1 MDVKGCGM
9 TSTPSDKTWK
19 MEGVRGPMAFLA
31 DIHGYLAALDAV
43 LAALKDDHVET
54 VFVAGDL
61 LLGGADPLA
70 VWMRL
75 MEVHAR
81 CVRGTTDRALALME
95 PARLNPKTDE
105 ERAAAQRFTDARES
119 LGELILAKLRRLPEA
134 LRLEMPDGREW
145 VLVHGSPM
153 DPDEAITADLD
164 DEEVGALIGDD
175 PADVVICGSGHVPF
189 VRAIDHVTVVS
200 VGSVGASP
208 EGRTAHYTLMMPS
221 PEGPRIEQKWVAY

>member
-1 MDVKGCGM
+1 M
-9 TSTPSDKTWK
+9 TSTPSDRTWK

-31 DIHGYLAALDAV
+31 DVHGNLAALDAV
-43 LAALKDDHVET
+43 LAALKDERVESI
-54 VFVAGDL
+54 FVAGDL
-61 LLGGADPLA
+61 LLPGDDALA

-95 PARLNPKTDE
+95 PARLQPKSDE
-105 ERAAAQRFTDARES
+105 ERAAARRFTETREA

-145 VLVHGSPM
+145 VVVHGSPM
-153 DPDEAITADLD
+153 DPDEAITPDLD

-189 VRAIDHVTVVS
+189 VRTIEEVTIVA
-200 VGSVGASP
+200 VGSVGAAP
-208 EGRTAHYTLMMPS
+208 EGRTAHFTLMMPTAQ
-221 PEGPRIEQKWVAY
+221 GPRIDQRWVTY

>member
-1 MDVKGCGM
+1 M
-9 TSTPSDKTWK
+9 TLSDKTWK
-19 MEGVRGPMAFLA
+19 REGMRGPMAFLA
-31 DIHGYLAALDAV
+31 DIHGNLAALDAV
-43 LAALKDDHVET
+43 LAAMKDERASA

-61 LLGGADPLA
+61 LLPGEDPLG

-75 MEVHAR
+75 MEVGAR

-95 PARLNPKTDE
+95 PARLHPKTDE
-105 ERAAAQRFTDARES
+105 ERAAAQRFVATRDA
-119 LGELILAKLRRLPEA
+119 LGDLILAKLRRLPEA

-145 VLVHGSPM
+145 VVVHGSPM

-189 VRAIDHVTVVS
+189 VRTIDEVTVVS

-208 EGRTAHYTLMMPS
+208 EGRTAHYTLMMPTAQ
-221 PEGPRIEQKWVAY
+221 GPRIDQRWVAY

>member
-1 MDVKGCGM
+1 M
-9 TSTPSDKTWK
+9 TSTPSDRTWK
-19 MEGVRGPMAFLA
+19 MEDVRGPMAFLA
-31 DIHGYLAALDAV
+31 DIHGNLAALDAV
-43 LAALKDDHVET
+43 LAALEDERVSS

-61 LLGGADPLA
+61 LLSGDDPLG

-75 MEVHAR
+75 MEVNAR

-105 ERAAAQRFTDARES
+105 ERAAARRFVETREA

-145 VLVHGSPM
+145 VVVHGSPM
-153 DPDEAITADLD
+153 DPDEALTADLD
-164 DEEVGALIGDD
+164 DEEMGALIGDD

-189 VRAIDHVTVVS
+189 VRTIEEVTVVS
-200 VGSVGASP
+200 VGSVGAAP
-208 EGRTAHYTLMMPS
+208 EGRTAHYTLMMPTAD
-221 PEGPRIEQKWVAY
+221 GPRIDQKWVTY

>member
-1 MDVKGCGM
+1 MS
-9 TSTPSDKTWK
+9 STPSDKTWK
-19 MEGVRGPMAFLA
+19 MENVHGPMAFIA
-31 DIHGYLAALDAV
+31 DVHGNLAALDAV
-43 LAALKDDHVET
+43 LAALKDERCEQI
-54 VFVAGDL
+54 FVAGDL
-61 LLGGADPLA
+61 LLPGADALA

-95 PARLNPKTDE
+95 PARLHPKSDE
-105 ERAAAQRFTDARES
+105 ERAAAQRFTDTRAA

-145 VLVHGSPM
+145 VVVHGSPM

-164 DEEVGALIGDD
+164 DEEVGALVGDD

-189 VRAIDHVTVVS
+189 VRTIDGVTIVA

-208 EGRTAHYTLMMPS
+208 EGRTAHYTLMMPTAQ
-221 PEGPRIEQKWVAY
+221 GPRIDQKWVTY

>member
-1 MDVKGCGM
+1 M
-9 TSTPSDKTWK
+9 TSTPSDRTWK

-31 DIHGYLAALDAV
+31 DVHGNLAALDAV
-43 LAALKDDHVET
+43 LDALKYERVES

-61 LLGGADPLA
+61 LLPGDEPLA

-75 MEVHAR
+75 MDVHAR

-95 PARLNPKTDE
+95 PGRLHPKTDE
-105 ERAAAQRFTDARES
+105 ERAAARRFAETREA

-145 VLVHGSPM
+145 VVVHGSPM

-164 DEEVGALIGDD
+164 DEEVGALVGDD
-175 PADVVICGSGHVPF
+175 PADVVICGGGHVPF
-189 VRAIDHVTVVS
+189 VRVIDEVTIVS
-200 VGSVGASP
+200 VGSVGAAP
-208 EGRTAHYTLMMPS
+208 EGRTAHYTLMMPTAQ
-221 PEGPRIEQKWVAY
+221 GPRIDQRWVTY